1 MPSLQIQV
9 ECPVHRSF
17 RVAQLAGM
25 FDMPLAEKSKQVFC
39 VERPPLEDDW
49 NIGLILGPSGSGK
62 STIARHLFGE
72 NLYRGGDWLADRAVV
87 DCFGERPIKE
97 ITRYLTAVGFS
108 SPPSW
113 LKPYAV
119 LSNGEKFRCDLAKAL
134 LSRGQRTEDGGQEA
148 EGKKNNFQKIADES
162 LEGCL
167 NESNPESP
175 SLSSVLR
182 PLSSSL
188 TVFDEYTSVVDRN
201 VAKVASAAIAKG
213 IKSGRM
219 PGRFVAVSCH
229 YDIAEW
235 LEPDWVLDMANGA
248 VSRRSLRR
256 PPIELRIV
264 RSDARAW
271 PLFARHHYLRGDL
284 PKSVRCFLAVWND
297 EPVAFCAVMSLMGFV
312 GRRRVCRIVTL
323 PDYQGI
329 GIGSA
334 FLEAVGEIHR
344 EQHLRLNITTS
355 HPSMIGHCGHS
366 KKWKTVNVMKNGGSP
381 QTLNGRKC
389 RSSAGRSVV
398 SFEYVG
404 ESRVQKR

>member
-1 MPSLQIQV
+1 MHVIELKIENELRDRRSRLPVLFPLTKMLQIQV

-25 FDMPLAEKSKQVFC
+25 FDLPLGEKSRQVFR

-49 NIGLILGPSGSGK
+49 KIGLILGPSGSGK
-62 STIARHLFGE
+62 STVARHLFGE
-72 NLYRGGDWLADRAVV
+72 NLYRGGDWPVDRAVV
-87 DCFGERPIKE
+87 DCFEERPIKE

-113 LKPYAV
+113 LKPYTV
-119 LSNGEKFRCDLAKAL
+119 LSNGEKFRCDLAKSL
-134 LSRGQRTEDGGQEA
+134 LSGKQEV
-148 EGKKNNFQKIADES
+148 ES
-162 LEGCL
+162 EKHSI
-167 NESNPESP
+167 EP
-175 SLSSVLR
+175 
-182 PLSSSL
+182 PLPTFPL

-201 VAKVASAAIAKG
+201 VAKIASAAIAKG

-366 KKWKTVNVMKNGGSP
+366 KKWKTVNVMKNGGST

-389 RSSAGRSVV
+389 RGSAGRCVV

-404 ESRVQKR
+404 ESGVQK